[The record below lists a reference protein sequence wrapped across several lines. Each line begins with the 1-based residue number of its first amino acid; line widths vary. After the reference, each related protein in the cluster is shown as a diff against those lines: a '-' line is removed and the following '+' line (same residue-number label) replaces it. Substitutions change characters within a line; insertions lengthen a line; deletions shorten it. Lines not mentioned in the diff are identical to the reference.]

1 MKIKDLDFEKFIS
14 EEEIKQKIA
23 SIAETIDD
31 HYKEK
36 TPVFLPILNGS
47 FMFGADLLKQI
58 SIPCRVSFVKISS
71 YVGTVS
77 SGQIKTLIGLDE
89 SLFNQHIL
97 IVEDIIDTGLTL
109 QKIVEEL
116 KSLGTKSVEVISLL
130 RKKPARDKGIVV
142 KYLGFEIESEFVVGY
157 GLDYDGLGRNLKEI
171 YKTNPEN
178 ISHPK
183 RPSLKIVPGLL
194 YSSPCS
200 NRKTFQTRKQLT
212 IYMINIILFGPPGA
226 GKGTQ
231 SAKIIEKYSLLHIAT
246 GDLFRKH
253 LKEGTPL
260 GNLAKE
266 YMNKG
271 NLVPDQVVI
280 DMVDDKIKSAENTS
294 GIIFD
299 GFPRTIP
306 QAEALDKLLTSKGA
320 PIKVLI
326 ELVVPEDELRKRLA
340 DRAMKEN
347 RPDDAKPEVIENRI
361 AVYKGE
367 TAAVADYYKNLGK
380 YASVVGVGQI
390 ENIFSNI
397 CREIDK
403 SLLL

>member
-1 MKIKDLDFEKFIS
+1 
-14 EEEIKQKIA
+14 
-23 SIAETIDD
+23 
-31 HYKEK
+31 
-36 TPVFLPILNGS
+36 
-47 FMFGADLLKQI
+47 
-58 SIPCRVSFVKISS
+58 
-71 YVGTVS
+71 
-77 SGQIKTLIGLDE
+77 
-89 SLFNQHIL
+89 
-97 IVEDIIDTGLTL
+97 
-109 QKIVEEL
+109 
-116 KSLGTKSVEVISLL
+116 
-130 RKKPARDKGIVV
+130 
-142 KYLGFEIESEFVVGY
+142 
-157 GLDYDGLGRNLKEI
+157 
-171 YKTNPEN
+171 
-178 ISHPK
+178 
-183 RPSLKIVPGLL
+183 
-194 YSSPCS
+194 
-200 NRKTFQTRKQLT
+200 
-212 IYMINIILFGPPGA
+212 MINIILYGPPGA

-253 LKEGTPL
+253 LKDGTPL

-280 DMVDDKIKSAENTS
+280 DMVDDKIKSTENVT

-306 QAEALDKLLTSKGA
+306 QAEALNKLLDAKGA

-340 DRAMKEN
+340 ERALKEN

-361 AVYKGE
+361 SVYKGE
-367 TAAVADYYKNLGK
+367 TVAVADYYKKLGK
-380 YASVVGVGQI
+380 YSSVVGVGQI